1 MKKNCVIC
9 GKEFETNYSYKIT
22 CGDKCSIV
30 NKRRK
35 SASAQKEWLKNPINR
50 LRMTIAQMRWR
61 KDPKNKERINTRRKQ
76 RLYADE
82 CFRRKELNRAAAWR
96 RNWRKTPA
104 GMKSERKTKS
114 RPEYKSRHLLASM
127 IHHRKNAPISQKTQ
141 NFFLSMKLGEAVK
154 QTEQNTM
161 KNQIQKQVPTVQQF
175 IESFTARLKGI
186 EDSCKELALMVDAN
200 PNVFDEIV
208 AADARFNY
216 NMLESMRKVG
226 KGELYCE
233 LLFDPSMAARK
244 LLPLPAAQQKKL
256 YNEPIKIVKVVGEK
270 KVVEEKPLNKM
281 SRAELNQVIDEDK
294 HRARTVEE
302 QIAYVKPPTP
312 SRRAER
318 YEIIGDRLKV
328 LAETEFTAQQLREI
342 LERMDKKSLE
352 SLPGKIRGNQLA
364 AS

>member
-1 MKKNCVIC
+1 MKKNCDIC
-9 GKEFETNYSYKIT
+9 GKEF
-22 CGDKCSIV
+22 DPPPLV
-30 NKRRK
+30 
-35 SASAQKEWLKNPINR
+35 KNPKRCSDECR
-50 LRMTIAQMRWR
+50 LLF
-61 KDPKNKERINTRRKQ
+61 RKQ
-76 RLYADE
+76 YNLSYQREYYSKPE
-82 CFRRKELNRAAAWR
+82 NISRRAEQNSA
-96 RNWRKTPA
+96 RNAIIFEEYLCNPLARKA
-104 GMKSERKTKS
+104 FFHKIFGKHAK
-114 RPEYKSRHLLASM
+114 
-127 IHHRKNAPISQKTQ
+127 ISPKTQ
-141 NFFLSMKLGEAVK
+141 RFFLSQKLGEAVK
-154 QTEQNTM
+154 QTNKNTTM
-161 KNQIQKQVPTVQQF
+161 KNKIQIQVPTVQQF

-208 AADARFNY
+208 AADTRFNY